1 MVQYSSRDNRTM
13 ILLNAAESR
22 ELDRISQD
30 NYGIPSYVLM
40 TRAGEAVADALVERF
55 PESTTDVLVVAGKG
69 NNGGDGFVAGKRLI
83 RDGFEVRAVMLGHAA
98 DLKGDAARAYA
109 EFRACGGEMIEA
121 SDVSS
126 LEGALGRR
134 PSAVVDAIFGTGL
147 NAEVKDTPR
156 RAIEIVN
163 SFGVPTVAVDI
174 ASGVNADTGAVMGAA
189 IRASTT
195 VTFGY
200 AKFGHVSYP
209 GAGLAG
215 ELRIADIGFA
225 ARAIDEIAP
234 RGRFIERADIQHLIR
249 VRPVNSH
256 KGMYGH
262 PLVIAG
268 GRGKSG
274 AVLLAS
280 RAALRMGAGL
290 VTAAVPE
297 SIQPVVAQG
306 QAELMTEPIADR
318 DGHFD
323 GSHAPDALK
332 MMLEGKD
339 ALIVGP
345 GIGVSDDSKR
355 LVEWLVEVACE
366 PGRPL
371 LIDADGLNALAA
383 IGCEAARRARGGVV
397 LTPHP
402 GEAARLLGVST
413 TVIND
418 DRVTAAR
425 NLAERTGA
433 CVLIKGAGSVV
444 ASPAG
449 DVFINSTG
457 NPGMSTP
464 GMGDALSGIVGA
476 LLGQKMPPIDA
487 LALGVF
493 LHGYAA
499 DRVAARMGRIG
510 YLAGDLIDELPPA
523 LEALT
528 R

>member
-1 MVQYSSRDNRTM
+1 M
-13 ILLNAAESR
+13 ILLNSTESR
-22 ELDRISQD
+22 ELDRISQET
-30 NYGIPSYVLM
+30 YGIPSYSLM
-40 TRAGEAVADALVERF
+40 TRAGEAVADSLVGAF
-55 PESTTDVLVVAGKG
+55 PEATTNVLVVAGKG
-69 NNGGDGFVAGKRLI
+69 NNGGDGFVAGWRLI
-83 RDGFEVRAVMLGHAA
+83 QEGFAARGVLLGRGS

-109 EFRACGGEMIEA
+109 EFRACGGKVIEA
-121 SDVSS
+121 STESG
-126 LEGALGRR
+126 LEAALGKR
-134 PSAVVDAIFGTGL
+134 PSAVIDAIFGTGL
-147 NAEVKDTPR
+147 NAMVKDLPR

-163 SFGVPTVAVDI
+163 SFAVPTVAVDI
-174 ASGVNADTGAVMGAA
+174 ASGVDSDTGAVMGAA
-189 IRASTT
+189 IRASLT
-195 VTFGY
+195 VTFGF

-209 GAGLAG
+209 GAGHCG
-215 ELRIADIGFA
+215 ELRIVEIGFA
-225 ARAIDEIAP
+225 PRAVEEIAP
-234 RGRFIERADIQHLIR
+234 RGRFLERADLQHLIR
-249 VRPVNSH
+249 ARPVDSH

-290 VTAAVPE
+290 VTAAMPE
-297 SIQPVVAQG
+297 SIQPIVAAG

-323 GSHAPDALK
+323 GAHAPDALK
-332 MMLEGKD
+332 MLLDGKD

-345 GIGVSDDSKR
+345 GIGVTDDTKR
-355 LVEWLVEVACE
+355 LIEWLISDACE
-366 PGRPL
+366 RERPM

-383 IGCEAARRARGGVV
+383 IGCEALKRARGAVV

-402 GEAARLLGVST
+402 GEASRLLGVT
-413 TVIND
+413 TAKINE
-418 DRVTAAR
+418 DRVSAAR
-425 NLAERTGA
+425 TLAERTGA
-433 CVLIKGAGSVV
+433 TVLIKGARSVI
-444 ASPAG
+444 ASPDG
-449 DVFINSTG
+449 DIFVNSTG

-476 LLGQKMPPIDA
+476 LMGQHLRPLDA

-499 DRVAARMGRIG
+499 DRVAMRMGRVG
-510 YLAGDLIDELPPA
+510 YIAGDLIDELPAA

-528 R
+528 E

>member
-1 MVQYSSRDNRTM
+1 M
-13 ILLNAAESR
+13 ILLNSAEGR
-22 ELDRISQD
+22 ELDRISQQK
-30 NYGIPSYVLM
+30 YGIPSYSLM

-55 PESTTDVLVVAGKG
+55 PDATTDVLVVAGKG
-69 NNGGDGFVAGKRLI
+69 NNGGDGFVVGRRLI
-83 RDGFEVRAVMLGHAA
+83 QDGFAVRAVLLGRAA
-98 DLKGDAARAYA
+98 DLKGDAARANA
-109 EFRACGGEMIEA
+109 EFRACGGKLIEA
-121 SDVSS
+121 PGDSGLDS
-126 LEGALGRR
+126 ALGKR

-147 NAEVKDTPR
+147 NADVKGGPR
-156 RAIEIVN
+156 RAIELVN
-163 SFGVPTVAVDI
+163 SFAVPTAAVDI
-174 ASGVNADTGAVMGAA
+174 ASGVNSDTGAVMGAA
-189 IRASTT
+189 IRASLT
-195 VTFGY
+195 VTFGF

-209 GAGLAG
+209 GAGQCG

-225 ARAIDEIAP
+225 PRAIDEIAP
-234 RGRFIERADIQHLIR
+234 RGRFLECADLRHLIR
-249 VRPVNSH
+249 ARPINSH

-280 RAALRMGAGL
+280 RAALRTGAGL

-297 SIQPVVAQG
+297 SIQPIVAQG

-323 GSHAPDALK
+323 GAHAPDALK
-332 MMLEGKD
+332 MLLEGKN

-345 GIGVSDDSKR
+345 GIGVSDDTKR
-355 LVEWLVEVACE
+355 LLAWLISDASERE
-366 PGRPL
+366 RPM

-383 IGCEAARRARGGVV
+383 IGCETLKRARGAVV

-402 GEAARLLGVST
+402 GEASRLLGVPT
-413 TVIND
+413 TKIND
-418 DRVTAAR
+418 DRVSAAR
-425 NLAERTGA
+425 TLAERTGA
-433 CVLIKGAGSVV
+433 TVLIKGARSVI
-444 ASPAG
+444 ASPDG
-449 DVFINSTG
+449 DLYVNSTG

-476 LLGQKMPPIDA
+476 MLGQHFRPLDA

-499 DRVAARMGRIG
+499 DRVAARMGHVG
-510 YLAGDLIDELPPA
+510 YIAGDLIDELPAA
-523 LEALT
+523 LEALIQ
-528 R
+528 